1 MEPIIYGVIG
11 VVLAIIVWGLVWLV
25 KRTNHRAGQQ
35 EIEPD
40 LYSENQL
47 LSGIKLNDVSDTETK
62 QPARLHLV
70 SSNSAISNAGN
81 VNKNTNVN
89 RLAES
94 KKSRPPIKRKNGA
107 EVIKLVYSKNDHL
120 AQQAKK

>member
-1 MEPIIYGVIG
+1 MEPIIYGVVG

-25 KRTNHRAGQQ
+25 KRTNHSAGQQ

-40 LYSENQL
+40 LYAENQL
-47 LSGIKLNDVSDTETK
+47 LSGIKLDEVSATETK
-62 QPARLHLV
+62 QPVRLHLV
-70 SSNSAISNAGN
+70 SSNSAISTTGS

-94 KKSRPPIKRKNGA
+94 KKSRPPIKRKKGA
-107 EVIKLVYSKNDHL
+107 EVIKLVYSKNENL

>member
-47 LSGIKLNDVSDTETK
+47 LSGIKLNDVGDIETK
-62 QPARLHLV
+62 QPTRLHLV
-70 SSNSAISNAGN
+70 SSNAAISTAAN

-107 EVIKLVYSKNDHL
+107 EVIKLVYSKNDNL